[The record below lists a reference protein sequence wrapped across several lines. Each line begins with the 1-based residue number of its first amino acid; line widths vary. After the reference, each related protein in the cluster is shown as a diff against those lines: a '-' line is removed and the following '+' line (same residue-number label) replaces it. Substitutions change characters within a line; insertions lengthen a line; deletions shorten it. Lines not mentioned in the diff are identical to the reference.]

1 MKFLLMLSALG
12 IAIFVIPFNAE
23 ARPDK
28 RLDPGTKTCRVF
40 TFEGNWTGYKT
51 FRRSCKSCHYRNND
65 KGAPFLYTES
75 RTSEGWNR
83 VFEKKYPACAKDG
96 SWGDLTLEKQ
106 LLLNDYL
113 YANGFGS
120 YDANTDCG

>member
-1 MKFLLMLSALG
+1 MKFFVVLSVMGLFLITA
-12 IAIFVIPFNAE
+12 AFNVE

-51 FRRSCKSCHYRNND
+51 FTNSCKSCHSRSND

-75 RTSEGWNR
+75 KTSEGWNR
-83 VFEKKYPACAKDG
+83 VFEQKYPACAQDG
-96 SWGDLTLEKQ
+96 SWDELDLEKQ

>member
-1 MKFLLMLSALG
+1 MKFFVILSAAGLFL
-12 IAIFVIPFNAE
+12 ITASFNVE

-40 TFEGNWTGYKT
+40 TFEGNWTGFET
-51 FRRSCKSCHYRNND
+51 FRNTCKSCHYRNNTKD
-65 KGAPFLYTES
+65 APFLYTES
-75 RTSEGWNR
+75 KTSEGWNR
-83 VFEKKYPACAKDG
+83 VFDKKYPACAKDG

-106 LLLNDYL
+106 LFLNDYL